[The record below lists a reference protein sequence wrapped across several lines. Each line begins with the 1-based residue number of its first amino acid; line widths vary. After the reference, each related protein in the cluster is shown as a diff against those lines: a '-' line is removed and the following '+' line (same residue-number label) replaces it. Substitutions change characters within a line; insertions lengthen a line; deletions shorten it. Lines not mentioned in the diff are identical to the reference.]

1 MNIILI
7 ISDTFRWDYLGCYG
21 NNWISTPNLDR
32 FARRSVIF
40 DKAYAASFPTV
51 PHRMDLVTG
60 RFTFTYRQW
69 EPLPK
74 DEVALAEILG
84 ENGYT
89 TMLITD
95 TPHILEDG
103 YNFDRGFTG
112 WEWIRG
118 QETDRYM
125 TDPVEV
131 KLPCAPH
138 KLRTPEIVKR
148 HLRNI
153 SQRRGEEDCFVAQ
166 TMLTA
171 AKWLQ
176 RNYENEKFFLWV
188 DTFDPHE
195 PWDAPK
201 WYVEGYD
208 PGYEGEEVIYP
219 VYGKC
224 DYLTE
229 AELKHIRA
237 LYAAEVT
244 LVDRWV
250 GMLLQKIEDLDLFD
264 NTAVIFTSDHGF
276 YLGEHNLVGKSII
289 SENLFQYVPLYE
301 ELARIP
307 LFIWLPESKRSF
319 RCSSFVQPPDLTAT
333 TLDIAGL
340 KRHERIQ
347 GKSLLPIIEGKDSLL
362 RNIAVSSPSLVNGRL
377 GAPRITLRK
386 ENWSLILAPSKRR
399 EDTKKETRAVDG
411 ITRNLVGFELKN
423 SSEEVKSELYDV
435 SKDPRQ
441 EKNIFIGNKDKVD
454 ELHSDLI
461 EFLIQIRTEE
471 EYLKYWKN
479 TGD

>member
-138 KLRTPEIVKR
+138 KLRTPEIAKR

-176 RNYENEKFFLWV
+176 GNYENEKFFLWV

-201 WYVEGYD
+201 CYVEKYD
-208 PGYEGEEVIYP
+208 PGYRGEEIIYP
-219 VYGKC
+219 VYGSS
-224 DYLTE
+224 DYLTQT
-229 AELKHIRA
+229 ELKHIRA

-250 GMLLQKIEDLDLFD
+250 GMLLQKIEDLGLFD

-276 YLGEHNLVGKSII
+276 YLGEHGLVGKSII

-307 LFIWLPESKRSF
+307 LFIWLPELKRSF

-386 ENWSLILAPSKRR
+386 ENWSLILAPSKRQ

-471 EYLKYWKN
+471 EYLKYWKK

>member
-138 KLRTPEIVKR
+138 KLRTPEIAKR

-176 RNYENEKFFLWV
+176 RNYKNEKFFLWI

-201 WYVEGYD
+201 SYVEEYD

-250 GMLLQKIEDLDLFD
+250 GMLLQKIEDLGLFD

-307 LFIWLPESKRSF
+307 LFIWLPELKRSF

-340 KRHERIQ
+340 KRNERIQ

>member
-138 KLRTPEIVKR
+138 KLRTPEIAKR

-176 RNYENEKFFLWV
+176 RNYENEKFFLWI

-201 WYVEGYD
+201 WYVEEYD

-224 DYLTE
+224 DYLTK

-250 GMLLQKIEDLDLFD
+250 GMLLQKIEDLGLFD

-307 LFIWLPESKRSF
+307 LFIWLPELKRSF

-340 KRHERIQ
+340 KRNERIQ

>member
-1 MNIILI
+1 VNIILI
-7 ISDTFRWDYLGCYG
+7 ISDTFRWDYLGCHG
-21 NNWISTPNLDR
+21 NSWISSPNLDR

-74 DEVALAEILG
+74 DEVTLAEMLG

-89 TMLITD
+89 TMLIAD

-125 TDPVEV
+125 TDPVGV
-131 KLPCAPH
+131 KLPCTPH

-171 AKWLQ
+171 TKWLQ
-176 RNYENEKFFLWV
+176 HNYKNEKFFLWI

-201 WYVEGYD
+201 WYVEQYD

-237 LYAAEVT
+237 LYAAEIT

-250 GMLLQKIEDLDLFD
+250 GMLLQKIEDLGLFH

-307 LFIWLPESKRSF
+307 LFIWLPGLKRSF

-333 TLDIAGL
+333 TLDIVGL
-340 KRHERIQ
+340 KRNERIQ
-347 GKSLLPIIEGKDSLL
+347 GKSLLPIIEGKDLSL
-362 RNIAVSSPSLVNGRL
+362 RNIAVSSPSLVNGGL
-377 GAPRITLRK
+377 GVPWITLRK

-399 EDTKKETRAVDG
+399 EDMKKETRAVDG
-411 ITRNLVGFELKN
+411 ITRKLAGFELKS
-423 SSEEVKSELYDV
+423 SSEEIKSELYDLT
-435 SKDPRQ
+435 KDPQ
-441 EKNIFIGNKDKVD
+441 QKKDILIGNKDKVD
-454 ELHSDLI
+454 ELHSNLI
-461 EFLIQIRTEE
+461 DFLIQIGIEE
-471 EYLKYWKN
+471 EYLKYWKK
-479 TGD
+479 D